1 MRTLVCY
8 RFSDGFRAYFI
19 KGDSE
24 HHLIA
29 TPDEQISLQGVIA
42 DKFEFKELKI
52 KYSTWR
58 KLLR

>member
-1 MRTLVCY
+1 M
-8 RFSDGFRAYFI
+8 FSDGFRAYFI